1 MFIFSH
7 LLIREYLCKIFAKIH
22 VDKLGMCGIILFT
35 VCAVTTPAALSHFWL
50 ANFQKAAP
58 IRVRLLMA

>member
-22 VDKLGMCGIILFT
+22 VDKLGMYGIILFSNIFHIIFKKDFT
-35 VCAVTTPAALSHFWL
+35 GIFY
-50 ANFQKAAP
+50 
-58 IRVRLLMA
+58 